1 MSQFLSAT
9 NQNIPADILPPNYP
23 KMVGEGGGMFARTY
37 LEMGDRVGVNCG
49 RKIRTPVKG
58 RLQFFVTFLHILSL
72 ELCF

>member
-1 MSQFLSAT
+1 
-9 NQNIPADILPPNYP
+9 
-23 KMVGEGGGMFARTY
+23 MFARTY